1 MNGPRPPLH
10 VATIS
15 VHACPLAPPG
25 AWETGGMNVYIRE
38 LSRHLSDHGVEVDVF
53 TRLQGPEV
61 QMVSPF
67 LVLMSEKL
75 IFTVSIC
82 PAVRQASESAPLQS
96 SGFDAGIGRGVTALR
111 FRAA

>member
-1 MNGPRPPLH
+1 MNGSRPPLRI
-10 VATIS
+10 ATIS

-67 LVLMSEKL
+67 AEHARVIHIPAGPARYMPKERVVEHLPEFICNMREFVAQEK
-75 IFTVSIC
+75 
-82 PAVRQASESAPLQS
+82 P
-96 SGFDAGIGRGVTALR
+96 
-111 FRAA
+111 